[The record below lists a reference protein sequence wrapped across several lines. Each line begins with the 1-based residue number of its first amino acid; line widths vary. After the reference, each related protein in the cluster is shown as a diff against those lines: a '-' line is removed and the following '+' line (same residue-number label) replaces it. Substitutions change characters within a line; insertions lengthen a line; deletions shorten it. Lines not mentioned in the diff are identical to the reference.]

1 MPFRV
6 QLFLIILFAVYAD
19 AQSGPCTESAVKAG
33 NLRPASDAFVYM
45 PPYGKPVVG
54 QSNIRAADTKSFSNT
69 TNIKRSWGADHRI
82 VASPSG
88 DMAYEQGTMQM
99 SYDSKAE
106 GHQEFKAVML
116 IVYKATGAEC
126 QQAALTMQ
134 PLEEDA
140 KR

>member
-6 QLFLIILFAVYAD
+6 LLFLIILFGVYAD
-19 AQSGPCTESAVKAG
+19 AQSGPCTESAIRTG
-33 NLRPASDAFVYM
+33 NLPPAADAFVYM

-54 QSNIRAADTKSFSNT
+54 ESNIKAANTKSFSDT
-69 TNIKRSWGADHRI
+69 TNIRRSWAADHRI

-99 SYDSKAE
+99 SYDSKGE
-106 GHQEFKAVML
+106 GHQDFKAVML
-116 IVYKATGAEC
+116 IVYKATGAVC

>member
-6 QLFLIILFAVYAD
+6 LLFLIILFGAYAE
-19 AQSGPCTESAVKAG
+19 AQSGPCTESVIKAG
-33 NLRPASDAFVYM
+33 NLRPAADAFVYM

-54 QSNIRAADTKSFSNT
+54 QSNIRAADTKSFSDT
-69 TNIKRSWGADHRI
+69 SNIKRSWSADHRI

-99 SYDSKAE
+99 NYDSKAE
-106 GHQEFKAVML
+106 GHQDFKAVML
-116 IVYKATGAEC
+116 IVYKAKGAEC

-134 PLEEDA
+134 PMEEDA